1 LTEIDNRL
9 FLIQFQAKINLKF
22 LFERF
27 NYQDIFIVA
36 NEEVVEK
43 RKKALNQIY
52 AKKKS
57 TLRWLKN
64 SSAKNKHV
72 ILFVNSNRILNCK
85 SKTPTYYKL
94 ELRKYMHD

>member
-1 LTEIDNRL
+1 MNQIFWQKQITDCFSFNSKQK
-9 FLIQFQAKINLKF
+9 LIYKILIWAI
-22 LFERF
+22 
-27 NYQDIFIVA
+27 NYQDIFIVE

-72 ILFVNSNRILNCK
+72 ILF
-85 SKTPTYYKL
+85 
-94 ELRKYMHD
+94 EQ